1 MEQARQPMR
10 GRPRTVIDG
19 WLLSKRSGL
28 PASPPS
34 SSVGADSWRV
44 DVVSRFGEADRMR
57 RDRRERPRRGGRERD
72 NEPLRKTALYG
83 TSCAAG

>member
-44 DVVSRFGEADRMR
+44 DVVSRFNA
-57 RDRRERPRRGGRERD
+57 
-72 NEPLRKTALYG
+72 T
-83 TSCAAG
+83 